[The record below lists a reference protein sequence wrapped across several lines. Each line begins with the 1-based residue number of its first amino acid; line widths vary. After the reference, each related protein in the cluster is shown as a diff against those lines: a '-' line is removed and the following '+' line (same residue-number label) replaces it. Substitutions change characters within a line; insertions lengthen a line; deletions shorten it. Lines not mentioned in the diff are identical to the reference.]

1 MLTLAACG
9 GNNNPQPVTLN
20 RVTGLSFNNST
31 LTLSWNAVANASGY
45 EIRIAHLNPALYDE
59 TVQVATTSYIVDNND
74 FLGIQGQINFTVR
87 TKGTGNFKDSTDTS
101 SAMWFR
107 NLGFLAMPRDLALD
121 RTTGVVSWAM
131 NTQAGASTP
140 EGFVLQLNYKK
151 DGQDVEETFTT
162 AEMFYNFAPE
172 KFVGITPVTMRVQ
185 ATHSSIDIQNSGVE
199 GPRNNFIRLAQPT
212 GFVYN
217 PSAYITLTW
226 NAVEFATGYEFF
238 YEVYPVIGTYSR
250 FPYNTSQYYTTT
262 EPHYI
267 EHITNYGPGMTSQ
280 IRFYVR
286 ATAPNYLQSEWLRFD
301 FIV

>member
-9 GNNNPQPVTLN
+9 GNNNSQPVTLN

-162 AEMFYNFAPE
+162 TEMFYNFAPE

-199 GPRNNFIRLAQPT
+199 GPRNNFIRLEQPT
-212 GFVYN
+212 NLEFHR
-217 PSAYITLTW
+217 SSYISLTW
-226 NAVEFATGYEFF
+226 DAVENATSYDMFYYIYPEFGS
-238 YEVYPVIGTYSR
+238 YTR
-250 FPYNTSQYYTTT
+250 LPYNSTSYYNSTTPYSIQPINIYSNT
-262 EPHYI
+262 VLIRIYLRANA
-267 EHITNYGPGMTSQ
+267 TNYLS
-280 IRFYVR
+280 
-286 ATAPNYLQSEWLRFD
+286 SEWTMIEYRP
-301 FIV
+301 